1 MKRLFDKDTWQ
12 EIFGSIQKNKVR
24 TVITMIGVLWGIFI
38 YIALAG
44 SSKGLDNG
52 FERAFQSIAAN
63 SIFVWAQ
70 YTSLPYAGYKS
81 QRAIQLKLGDADI
94 LRKRVKGIK
103 FIAPRN
109 VAGVFGSAGGNI
121 VRGNKTGTY
130 AIYGEFPEYIKI
142 ATAKIFDGGRFINNS
157 DIEKERKVCV
167 IGERTLAELF
177 EEGEDP
183 IGKFISINKLNFR
196 VVGVH
201 KFVQGG
207 GFGDDGDI
215 YIPFATFKKIF
226 NTGDNVNFF
235 MIAAN
240 DNIDGV
246 EVEKNIKATLKQIHK
261 IDPNDERAIGGFN
274 LGEVFKKIFNTGDRV
289 NFFMIAA
296 DENIDG
302 VQVEKDIK
310 ATLKQ
315 IHKIDPNDE
324 RAISGFNL
332 GEVFKKTM
340 NFANGLTFLSLV
352 VGIATI
358 LAGVIG
364 IGNILLI
371 SVKERTKEIGIR
383 RALGATPSE
392 VRSQIILESV
402 FLTILAG
409 IIGIILGA
417 LVLYGIN
424 AATADMTDFPYTN
437 PTVPIPYVLGA
448 LTLMIVLGTLIG
460 IIPAQKAVSIK
471 PIDALREE

>member
-1 MKRLFDKDTWQ
+1 MKKIFDKDTWQ
-12 EIFGSIQKNKVR
+12 EIFGSIQKNKIR

-38 YIALAG
+38 YITLAG

-52 FERAFQSIAAN
+52 FERAFQSIASN

-81 QRAIQLKLGDADI
+81 ERSIQLRLGDAEI
-94 LRKRVKGIK
+94 LKKRVADIK

-142 ATAKIFDGGRFINNS
+142 ATSKIYDGGRFINES
-157 DIEKERKVCV
+157 DILEERKVCV
-167 IGERTLAELF
+167 IGERTQQELF
-177 EEGEDP
+177 EEDEDP

-226 NTGDNVNFF
+226 NTGDKVNFF
-235 MIAAN
+235 MIAADEN
-240 DNIDGV
+240 ANGLK
-246 EVEKNIKATLKQIHK
+246 VEKEIKSTLKQIHD
-261 IDPNDERAIGGFN
+261 IHPDDERAIGGFN
-274 LGEVFKKIFNTGDRV
+274 LGEI
-289 NFFMIAA
+289 
-296 DENIDG
+296 
-302 VQVEKDIK
+302 
-310 ATLKQ
+310 
-315 IHKIDPNDE
+315 
-324 RAISGFNL
+324 
-332 GEVFKKTM
+332 FKKTM

-352 VGIATI
+352 VCIATI
-358 LAGVIG
+358 LAGVIW

-392 VRSQIILESV
+392 VRAQIILESV
-402 FLTILAG
+402 FLTTLAG
-409 IIGIILGA
+409 VIGIILGSF
-417 LVLYGIN
+417 VLYGIN
-424 AATADMTDFPYTN
+424 AATLDMTDFPYTN

-448 LTLMIVLGTLIG
+448 LSFMIILGTLIG
-460 IIPAQKAVSIK
+460 IIPAQRAVSIK

>member
-12 EIFGSIQKNKVR
+12 EIFGSIQKNKIR
-24 TVITMIGVLWGIFI
+24 TIITMIGVLWGIFI
-38 YIALAG
+38 YITLSG

-52 FERAFQSIAAN
+52 FERQFQSIASN

-70 YTSLPYAGYKS
+70 STSLPYAGYKS
-81 QRAIQLKLGDADI
+81 ERNITLKIQDADV
-94 LRKRVKGIK
+94 LKKKVKDIK
-103 FIAPRN
+103 FIAPRI
-109 VAGVFGSAGGNI
+109 VAGVFGSPGGNI
-121 VRGNKTGTY
+121 VRGTKTGTY
-130 AIYGEFPEYIKI
+130 SVYGEYPEYIKI
-142 ATAKIFDGGRFINNS
+142 ATSKIYDGGRFINES
-157 DIEKERKVCV
+157 DIKYERKVCV
-167 IGERTLAELF
+167 IGERTQLELF
-177 EEGEDP
+177 EEEEDP
-183 IGKFISINKLNFR
+183 IGKFISINKINFR

-226 NTGDNVNFF
+226 NTGDDVAFF

-240 DNIDGV
+240 ENADGIK
-246 EVEKNIKATLKQIHK
+246 VEKDIKATLKEIHK

-274 LGEVFKKIFNTGDRV
+274 LGEIFR
-289 NFFMIAA
+289 
-296 DENIDG
+296 
-302 VQVEKDIK
+302 
-310 ATLKQ
+310 
-315 IHKIDPNDE
+315 
-324 RAISGFNL
+324 
-332 GEVFKKTM
+332 KTM

-358 LAGVIG
+358 LAGIIG

-402 FLTILAG
+402 FLTILSG

-424 AATADMTDFPYTN
+424 AATVDQTDFPYTN

-448 LTLMIVLGTLIG
+448 LGLMVVLGTLIG
-460 IIPAQKAVSIK
+460 IIPAQRAVSIK

>member
-12 EIFGSIQKNKVR
+12 EIFGSIQKNR
-24 TVITMIGVLWGIFI
+24 TRTIITMIGVLWGIFI
-38 YIALAG
+38 YITLAG

-52 FERAFQSIAAN
+52 FERAFQSIASN
-63 SIFVWAQ
+63 SIFIWAQ
-70 YTSLPYAGYKS
+70 YTSLPYASYKAE
-81 QRAIQLKLGDADI
+81 RGIQLKLSDVDVI
-94 LRKRVKGIK
+94 KKKVKDIK
-103 FIAPRN
+103 FIAPSN

-142 ATAKIFDGGRFINNS
+142 ATSKIYDGGRFINES
-157 DIEKERKVCV
+157 DIKYERKVCV
-167 IGERTLAELF
+167 IGERTQQELF
-177 EEGEDP
+177 EEDENP
-183 IGKFISINKLNFR
+183 IGKFISINKMNFR

-226 NTGDNVNFF
+226 NTGENVNFF
-235 MIAAN
+235 MIAAK
-240 DNIDGV
+240 DDVDGV
-246 EVEKNIKATLKQIHK
+246 RVEKEIKATLKEIHK
-261 IDPNDERAIGGFN
+261 IHPD
-274 LGEVFKKIFNTGDRV
+274 
-289 NFFMIAA
+289 
-296 DENIDG
+296 
-302 VQVEKDIK
+302 
-310 ATLKQ
+310 
-315 IHKIDPNDE
+315 DE

-352 VGIATI
+352 VGITTI

-392 VRSQIILESV
+392 VRAQIILESV
-402 FLTILAG
+402 FLTTLAG
-409 IIGIILGA
+409 VIGIILGSF
-417 LVLYGIN
+417 VLYGIN
-424 AATADMTDFPYTN
+424 AATIDMTDFPYTN

-448 LTLMIVLGTLIG
+448 LSFMIILGTLIG
-460 IIPAQKAVSIK
+460 IIPAQRAVSIK

>member
-12 EIFGSIQKNKVR
+12 EIFGSIQKNKIR
-24 TVITMIGVLWGIFI
+24 TIITMIGVLWGIFI
-38 YIALAG
+38 YIALSG

-52 FERAFQSIAAN
+52 FERQFQSIASN

-70 YTSLPYAGYKS
+70 STSLPYAGYKS
-81 QRAIQLKLGDADI
+81 ERNITLKIQDADV
-94 LRKRVKGIK
+94 LKKQVKNIK
-103 FIAPRN
+103 FIAPRI
-109 VAGVFGSAGGNI
+109 VAGVFGSAGGSI
-121 VRGNKTGTY
+121 VRGTKTGTY
-130 AIYGEFPEYIKI
+130 SVYGEYPEYIKI
-142 ATAKIFDGGRFINNS
+142 ATSKIYDGGRFINQS
-157 DIEKERKVCV
+157 DIEDDRKVCV
-167 IGERTLAELF
+167 IGERTQLELF
-177 EEGEDP
+177 EEDEDP
-183 IGKFISINKLNFR
+183 IGKFISINKINFR

-215 YIPFATFKKIF
+215 YIPFTTFKKIF
-226 NTGDNVNFF
+226 NTGDDVGFF
-235 MIAAN
+235 MIAADEN
-240 DNIDGV
+240 ADGV
-246 EVEKNIKATLKQIHK
+246 KVEKDIKATLKQIHK

-274 LGEVFKKIFNTGDRV
+274 LGEIFR
-289 NFFMIAA
+289 
-296 DENIDG
+296 
-302 VQVEKDIK
+302 
-310 ATLKQ
+310 
-315 IHKIDPNDE
+315 
-324 RAISGFNL
+324 
-332 GEVFKKTM
+332 KTM

-358 LAGVIG
+358 LAGIIG

-383 RALGATPSE
+383 RALGATPGE

-409 IIGIILGA
+409 VIGIILGA

-424 AATADMTDFPYTN
+424 AATMDQTDFPYTN

-448 LTLMIVLGTLIG
+448 LGLMVLLGTLIG
-460 IIPAQKAVSIK
+460 IIPAQRAVSIK